1 MAPPSS
7 VEGVIDVWLL
17 LLIIGDG
24 VGVNA
29 ALSADSVLIM
39 LVPCVLGE
47 RGILLVVALV
57 VALVAWLPAV
67 VESLLLCF
75 GSLMLALSSGVEA
88 TITPSVTKE
97 CSTCAPFNCGESLFR
112 DTSVLV
118 WPRSPGALAVAKL
131 SCN

>member
-7 VEGVIDVWLL
+7 VEGVTDVWLL
-17 LLIIGDG
+17 LLINGDG

-29 ALSADSVLIM
+29 ALSADSLLIM

-57 VALVAWLPAV
+57 AWLPAV

-75 GSLMLALSSGVEA
+75 GILILALSSGVEGA
-88 TITPSVTKE
+88 RTASVTKE
-97 CSTCAPFNCGESLFR
+97 CSTCAPFNCGESLSRR
-112 DTSVLV
+112 DIFVPG